1 MERNP
6 EEELFERLA
15 VAIGEP
21 LEQVWRMSDVER
33 RQLIEVLGLGHVAR
47 PVLEEKVGKGG
58 HENTVGDDTRGVGQ
72 GGGHKEQK
80 CGDQVELEEASA
92 ETKDEVE
99 PTNIVSKGG
108 WESSVEKHL
117 KEDAAKVARLLVGTR
132 NEVMGEEQLE
142 AYLQAHMNNPNRVK
156 VVLEE
161 LTGVDAQAEED
172 THLLD
177 IDAEADEQSYQG
189 KGKGQGKGK
198 SNILKRG
205 LADIDQGAEGEH
217 RGEGVVESREIKQR
231 KLDGN
236 GQDNPAGAVNSVE
249 VEHEKGG
256 GGKKECISLLIHR
269 EEGDVWAHGPA
280 SRPNI
285 PQPAVHQQANASP
298 ILIDEVKGVEV
309 GDPKEVVEESLLVD
323 VGDAQKDPDTV
334 DLGAGPSGVSSH
346 AGESGQQKTLKLKDI
361 RQLVGDPGEK
371 LFEQEHVAVA
381 GKAVEAVGE
390 SGGGEAVNPAVNMEV
405 QQAENVQ
412 APVTLDESVVILD
425 PMLNQDGEGEE
436 DEQVLQLLRKQLAPG
451 RDRVHSP
458 EVRRLAENLAEMFPN
473 TPLSSLLHRCTLQW

>member
-33 RQLIEVLGLGHVAR
+33 RQLIEVLGLGHV
-47 PVLEEKVGKGG
+47 
-58 HENTVGDDTRGVGQ
+58 NTVGDDTRGVGQ

-99 PTNIVSKGG
+99 PTNIASKGG

-161 LTGVDAQAEED
+161 LTGVDAQAEDD
-172 THLLD
+172 TDLID
-177 IDAEADEQSYQG
+177 IDAEADDQSYQG

-205 LADIDQGAEGEH
+205 L
-217 RGEGVVESREIKQR
+217 S
-231 KLDGN
+231 
-236 GQDNPAGAVNSVE
+236 
-249 VEHEKGG
+249 
-256 GGKKECISLLIHR
+256 
-269 EEGDVWAHGPA
+269 
-280 SRPNI
+280 
-285 PQPAVHQQANASP
+285 
-298 ILIDEVKGVEV
+298 
-309 GDPKEVVEESLLVD
+309 
-323 VGDAQKDPDTV
+323 
-334 DLGAGPSGVSSH
+334 
-346 AGESGQQKTLKLKDI
+346 
-361 RQLVGDPGEK
+361 
-371 LFEQEHVAVA
+371 
-381 GKAVEAVGE
+381 
-390 SGGGEAVNPAVNMEV
+390 
-405 QQAENVQ
+405 
-412 APVTLDESVVILD
+412 
-425 PMLNQDGEGEE
+425 
-436 DEQVLQLLRKQLAPG
+436 
-451 RDRVHSP
+451 
-458 EVRRLAENLAEMFPN
+458 
-473 TPLSSLLHRCTLQW
+473 

>member
-47 PVLEEKVGKGG
+47 PVLEEKVGQGG
-58 HENTVGDDTRGVGQ
+58 HENTVVDDTRGVGQ

-80 CGDQVELEEASA
+80 CGNQVELEEASA
-92 ETKDEVE
+92 KTKDEEE
-99 PTNIVSKGG
+99 PVNDVIKGS
-108 WESSVEKHL
+108 WVSSVEKQL

-231 KLDGN
+231 KLDEN
-236 GQDNPAGAVNSVE
+236 CPDNPAAVVNSVE

-256 GGKKECISLLIHR
+256 GGKKERISLIIHR
-269 EEGDVWAHGPA
+269 EEGDAWAHGPA

-285 PQPAVHQQANASP
+285 PQPAVDQQANASP

-309 GDPKEVVEESLLVD
+309 GDPKEVVGEERLLVD
-323 VGDAQKDPDTV
+323 VVDAQKDPDTV
-334 DLGAGPSGVSSH
+334 NPGAGPSGISKHS
-346 AGESGQQKTLKLKDI
+346 GESVQQKTLKLKDI
-361 RQLVGDPGEK
+361 RQLVGDPGEN
-371 LFEQEHVAVA
+371 LAEQEHEAVA

-390 SGGGEAVNPAVNMEV
+390 SGGGEAVNPTVNM
-405 QQAENVQ
+405 QAENVQ
-412 APVTLDESVVILD
+412 LPVILDESVVILD
-425 PMLNQDGEGEE
+425 PMLNNDGEGEE
-436 DEQVLQLLRKQLAPG
+436 EEQVLQLLRKQLAPG
-451 RDRVHSP
+451 RDRVYSP
-458 EVRRLAENLAEMFPN
+458 EVRRLAEILAEMFPN
-473 TPLSSLLHRCTLQW
+473 TPLTYLLHRCTFQW